1 MPLFPA
7 RDGQS
12 LHVRILGRGQ
22 PVLMLHG
29 LGMQGRDWLPFV
41 LPFLRRYQFYMPDLR
56 GAGQSASARFNQPD
70 VFQSSS

>member
-41 LPFLRRYQFYMPDLR
+41 LPYLRCYQFYMPDPVSYTHLTLPT
-56 GAGQSASARFNQPD
+56 SD
-70 VFQSSS
+70 LV